1 MNSINLIG
9 NITKDIELRSTT
21 SGKSVVELN
30 IAVNGIGENE
40 VVYIP
45 VVVWEKQAENVAKY
59 CFKGSK
65 IGVSGKLI
73 QSEYETQDGTK
84 RRITKVQANH
94 IEFLTKPV
102 EKKESNDPLEDF
114 SNDIEVT
121 ESSDLP
127 F

>member
-9 NITKDIELRSTT
+9 NITKDIELRSTA

>member
-121 ESSDLP
+121 DDFP

>member
-9 NITKDIELRSTT
+9 NITKDIDLRSTT
-21 SGKSVVELN
+21 TGKSVVEIN

-40 VVYIP
+40 VIYIP

-59 CFKGSK
+59 CSKGSK
-65 IGVSGKLI
+65 VGVSGKLI
-73 QSEYETQDGTK
+73 QSEYEAQDGTK

-94 IEFLTKPV
+94 IEFLTRPV
-102 EKKESNDPLEDF
+102 DKKEVEDSLEDF
-114 SNDIEVT
+114 SDDIELT
-121 ESSDLP
+121 DGLP

>member
-9 NITKDIELRSTT
+9 NITKDIDLRSTT

-59 CFKGSK
+59 CSKGSK

-73 QSEYETQDGTK
+73 QNEYETQDGTK

-94 IEFLTKPV
+94 IEFLTKTV

-114 SNDIEVT
+114 SDDVT
-121 ESSDLP
+121 ITDDSELP

>member
-9 NITKDIELRSTT
+9 NITKDIDLRSTT

-45 VVVWEKQAENVAKY
+45 VVVWEKQAENVARY
-59 CFKGSK
+59 CSKGSK

-73 QSEYETQDGTK
+73 QSEYTSQGGTK

-94 IEFLTKPV
+94 IEFLNKPV
-102 EKKESNDPLEDF
+102 GKKEEQDLLEDF
-114 SNDIEVT
+114 SDDVT
-121 ESSDLP
+121 ITDDSELP

>member
-9 NITKDIELRSTT
+9 NITKDIDLRSTT

-45 VVVWEKQAENVAKY
+45 VVVWEKQAENVARY
-59 CFKGSK
+59 CSKGSK

-73 QSEYETQDGTK
+73 QSEYTSQDGTK

-94 IEFLTKPV
+94 IEFLNKPV
-102 EKKESNDPLEDF
+102 GKKEEQDLLEDF
-114 SNDIEVT
+114 SDDVT
-121 ESSDLP
+121 ITDDSELP

>member
-9 NITKDIELRSTT
+9 NITKDIDLRSTT

-30 IAVNGIGENE
+30 IAVNGIRENE

-59 CFKGSK
+59 CSKGSK

-73 QSEYETQDGTK
+73 QNEYETQDGTK

-114 SNDIEVT
+114 SDDVT
-121 ESSDLP
+121 ITDDSELP

>member
-9 NITKDIELRSTT
+9 NITKDIDLRSTT

-30 IAVNGIGENE
+30 VAINGIGENE

-45 VVVWEKQAENVAKY
+45 IVVWEKQAENVAKY
-59 CFKGSK
+59 CSKGSK
-65 IGVSGKLI
+65 IGISGKLI
-73 QSEYETQDGTK
+73 QSEYEAQDGTK

-94 IEFLTKPV
+94 IEFLTKPI
-102 EKKESNDPLEDF
+102 EKKEVEDSLEDF
-114 SNDIEVT
+114 SDDIT
-121 ESSDLP
+121 LTDDSDLP

>member
-9 NITKDIELRSTT
+9 NITKDIDLRSTT
-21 SGKSVVELN
+21 SGKSVAEIN

-59 CFKGSK
+59 CKKGSK

-73 QSEYETQDGTK
+73 QSEYEAQDGTK

-94 IEFLTKPV
+94 IEFLTRQI
-102 EKKESNDPLEDF
+102 EKKEEVDSLEDF
-114 SNDIEVT
+114 SDDIT
-121 ESSDLP
+121 LTDDLP

>member
-9 NITKDIELRSTT
+9 NITKDIELRSTA

-94 IEFLTKPV
+94 IEFLTKPA

>member
-1 MNSINLIG
+1 M
-9 NITKDIELRSTT
+9 
-21 SGKSVVELN
+21 
-30 IAVNGIGENE
+30 
-40 VVYIP
+40 YIP

>member
-9 NITKDIELRSTT
+9 NITKDIDLRSTT
-21 SGKSVVELN
+21 SGKSVAEIN
-30 IAVNGIGENE
+30 IAVNGIRENE

-59 CFKGSK
+59 CKKGSK

-73 QSEYETQDGTK
+73 QSEYEAQDGTK

-94 IEFLTKPV
+94 IEFLTKPG
-102 EKKESNDPLEDF
+102 EKKEVEDSLEDF
-114 SNDIEVT
+114 SDDIT
-121 ESSDLP
+121 LTDDSDLP

>member
-59 CFKGSK
+59 CSKGSK

-73 QSEYETQDGTK
+73 QSEYETQDGAK
-84 RRITKVQANH
+84 RRITKVQASH
-94 IEFLTKPV
+94 IEFLTRPV

-121 ESSDLP
+121 EDSDLP